1 MQSERWFL
9 FMFILS
15 GIWQDMGYGS
25 ILYIA
30 TLSTV
35 DPCLHEAGHHRWR
48 PPRPADPGTSIC
60 HA

>member
-1 MQSERWFL
+1 
-9 FMFILS
+9 MFILS

-35 DPCLHEAGHHRWR
+35 DPCLHEFVAFRAAQAGSGSHVRR
-48 PPRPADPGTSIC
+48 DSSRRR
-60 HA
+60 